1 MSFWRTFGFHTVSA
15 IDTILDK
22 DEFTLEELLDEEEIL
37 QEVKSQNKRLLDF
50 LTQPDILK
58 VLIQF
63 ITVEPNDA
71 EEESKRRYKYP
82 FLACEILCSDVWTIC
97 DAVYKDPEL
106 VQQLYSFLQ
115 QPPPLNHQLANY
127 VCRAAGVLLQ
137 RKISETV
144 DFMKDHGMIDHFI
157 AHLNNASVMDLL
169 LKVIS
174 CEETSEGNGILDWLC
189 ETELV
194 PCLVSKFSANNTVDV
209 HENAAQALVDII
221 SVSGGV
227 AASPLIRQLESEP
240 IVKTLFDAVLTQP
253 APSSA
258 LLHGLTVVIELLARS
273 AAEASHDAQFFGQE
287 PAAPLP
293 APLAGAV
300 PADTDAAAAE
310 DGDKA
315 EEEQA
320 TTPSSDDKQE
330 EKKEGDDAEEKKD
343 GDDAEEKKDDE
354 KKDGAADDD
363 NDKEVNPSTPLGPTP
378 AQVAEAA
385 QNASA
390 EAEADSLPPLYAATL
405 SRLEQFADLL
415 KKDSGPKRMMST
427 GVALEPF
434 GFEKLKILEFFAM
447 VVRLNCAPIDRELI
461 RLDFFTTSMEAFFK
475 YTWNNF
481 LHATVEQIIGG
492 VLESDNL
499 TLQLALVRQTN
510 LPKLLVDANRRNEE
524 EEAKARGVRLGYM
537 GHVTTI
543 AVRLQQAAARSSA
556 LAVAMDAD
564 ETWSE
569 YVSGALL
576 ATRTAETKPLGGH
589 RPMGGPGESSDEDE
603 VSDDDLDDEGD
614 SIFDRY
620 QQGFG
625 TEEFGDDDDERGFEM
640 YEDGSDE
647 SGEEGDWPRSDEGS
661 DEGAEPDVEDV
672 EALVAEVEAAGT
684 PADPQTAAAA
694 DDDADD
700 ADAADGEAN
709 EGDESAAADD
719 EADTKAEPAAAPAP
733 DTDAGATADA
743 APSAEELAKVEEDD
757 ELSELKSAFDELDAD
772 KSGHLSTDEIK
783 GLLENMDAFD
793 TPEKVSAAIEKADAD
808 KDGNIS
814 FEEFVKLA
822 TSGSD

>member
-1 MSFWRTFGFHTVSA
+1 M
-15 IDTILDK
+15 
-22 DEFTLEELLDEEEIL
+22 
-37 QEVKSQNKRLLDF
+37 
-50 LTQPDILK
+50 
-58 VLIQF
+58 
-63 ITVEPNDA
+63 
-71 EEESKRRYKYP
+71 
-82 FLACEILCSDVWTIC
+82 
-97 DAVYKDPEL
+97 
-106 VQQLYSFLQ
+106 
-115 QPPPLNHQLANY
+115 
-127 VCRAAGVLLQ
+127 
-137 RKISETV
+137 
-144 DFMKDHGMIDHFI
+144 
-157 AHLNNASVMDLL
+157 
-169 LKVIS
+169 
-174 CEETSEGNGILDWLC
+174 
-189 ETELV
+189 
-194 PCLVSKFSANNTVDV
+194 
-209 HENAAQALVDII
+209 
-221 SVSGGV
+221 
-227 AASPLIRQLESEP
+227 
-240 IVKTLFDAVLTQP
+240 
-253 APSSA
+253 
-258 LLHGLTVVIELLARS
+258 
-273 AAEASHDAQFFGQE
+273 
-287 PAAPLP
+287 
-293 APLAGAV
+293 
-300 PADTDAAAAE
+300 
-310 DGDKA
+310 
-315 EEEQA
+315 
-320 TTPSSDDKQE
+320 
-330 EKKEGDDAEEKKD
+330 
-343 GDDAEEKKDDE
+343 
-354 KKDGAADDD
+354 
-363 NDKEVNPSTPLGPTP
+363 
-378 AQVAEAA
+378 
-385 QNASA
+385 
-390 EAEADSLPPLYAATL
+390 
-405 SRLEQFADLL
+405 
-415 KKDSGPKRMMST
+415 
-427 GVALEPF
+427 
-434 GFEKLKILEFFAM
+434 
-447 VVRLNCAPIDRELI
+447 
-461 RLDFFTTSMEAFFK
+461 
-475 YTWNNF
+475 
-481 LHATVEQIIGG
+481 
-492 VLESDNL
+492 
-499 TLQLALVRQTN
+499 
-510 LPKLLVDANRRNEE
+510 PKLLVDANRRNEE

-694 DDDADD
+694 DDDAAD
-700 ADAADGEAN
+700 DAADGEAK

-808 KDGNIS
+808 KDGL
-814 FEEFVKLA
+814 FCFVVAKIQCK
-822 TSGSD
+822 